1 MPRPRT
7 LSDYFKP
14 SGQVSAKVN
23 TYDGSEQSQISSS
36 RRRTRLT
43 ASRAALG
50 EPKAIREVADVKV
63 AKAKLDGDTEATQNA
78 EAQSTAPMDR
88 PSDSCKR
95 FIKSSDDEASDT
107 DSSLDD
113 LDDLLAQQ
121 HASTA
126 ETTITS
132 SPSLPYR
139 IELPHAHRV
148 VRPTSAVPVTKK
160 YKFSLASLVS
170 QTEEEVLSEA
180 HLAKA
185 ESCLNRGRVSRD
197 TSKARSNASKDG
209 LDTSLLQT
217 VVNEDEGRGEMQKVL
232 HAMKRTEALSRP
244 LAWYFFDPKILRDE
258 SPRMPFPNINKA
270 EEPDWRRILNGMSSS
285 SKAALEA

>member
-1 MPRPRT
+1 M
-7 LSDYFKP
+7 
-14 SGQVSAKVN
+14 N
-23 TYDGSEQSQISSS
+23 TYDGSGQSQISSS
-36 RRRTRLT
+36 RRQTRLS

-50 EPKAIREVADVKV
+50 ESKAIREAADVGV
-63 AKAKLDGDTEATQNA
+63 AKEKLDGDTGATQLA
-78 EAQSTAPMDR
+78 EAQSTARMNG

-126 ETTITS
+126 NTTITS

-139 IELPHAHRV
+139 TELSHAHRV
-148 VRPTSAVPVTKK
+148 VRPSSAVPVTKK
-160 YKFSLASLVS
+160 YKFSLASLVR
-170 QTEEEVLSEA
+170 QTERDVLSEA

-185 ESCLNRGRVSRD
+185 ESSLNRGRTRGE
-197 TSKARSNASKDG
+197 TSEARSNASKDG

-244 LAWYFFDPKILRDE
+244 LAWYFFEPKTLRDE
-258 SPRMPFPNINKA
+258 SPRMPFPKINKT

-285 SKAALEA
+285 GKAALEV